1 MAVDYETKL
10 KSLLR
15 TLFQFESADLDFG
28 IYRIMNKKRDD
39 INKFIDEDLIEA
51 IHSEFESSKEADQKN
66 IEEDLKS
73 IESEMEEKFGSKIV
87 DDKGKLLPVYAQI
100 PLAQELAE
108 KYNSLKTS
116 IETASVSDQH
126 KADIFSHIYHFFS
139 RYYDNGDFVSLRRY
153 SHKEKYA
160 IPYNGEEVLLH
171 WANKDQYYIKTGE
184 YFKNY
189 SFKTGE
195 YTVNFELVEAENTT
209 NNNKSEK
216 RYFVLGST
224 DENPTYD
231 AENKELTIFFE
242 YRELIQDEQ
251 KEYGTRNAQDNILE
265 TIYSALISNIQNEGL
280 KQSLTKKYSEKRTLL
295 QKHLYSYTKRNTT
308 DYFIHKDLKG
318 FLTQELDFYIK
329 NEVFNLD
336 DLGTDN
342 EVTIEQYVTRAR
354 VIKSLCLKIIDFL
367 AQIEDFQKMLF
378 EKKKFVVQTDYCM
391 TLDNVPEELYPEI
404 SENEDQINEWKK
416 LYGFG
421 ENKQSTLF
429 SFDENGNLNLRE
441 NPYLVLDTKFFNQDI
456 KDRLIASFDNLDELI
471 DGILAKSENLQML
484 NLLHNKYAGK
494 IKCTYI
500 DPPYNTEKDKTE
512 GKFVYKDGYD
522 FSSWLTFMYDRLHSS
537 WNLICSRGGCYIS
550 IDDVEYSQ
558 LYELLAN
565 IYGRQNH
572 VATVIWEKVHTRKNS
587 AKYFSVSHDYI
598 PCFAKNK
605 DNWERILI
613 PRDNTDAY
621 KNPDNDPKGPWK
633 SDPVYAN
640 NPYDAD
646 YTIEK
651 PNGIVL
657 NRPPGQYWRFS
668 EDTIKSKISKGEI
681 IWGKGKSYP
690 MIKRY
695 LSEVQ
700 NGLVPV
706 TLYDRKFAGDNPSA
720 NREFDELFGSDR
732 LFSYPKPT
740 KLIMRLL
747 QTNLA
752 RSQYEIA
759 LDFFAGSGTTG
770 NAVINLN
777 REDGGNRKYILV
789 EMGEYFDTVMK
800 PRIQKVMYSDNWK
813 NGKPQSN
820 DGIRHIFKYQSL
832 EQYED
837 SLNNIEFSDS
847 GSFQRTLSDMDGY
860 FLRYMLDFETKES
873 PCRMN
878 IAKLKAP
885 FDYKMKIAEGNE
897 IKEKTID
904 LVETFNYLL
913 GIHVLKIQPF
923 ENDGIYYRVIL
934 GQLEDEK
941 VLIIWRNTENLDL
954 GRDKDFI
961 EGTIIDQ
968 FKPSKTYINAD
979 FHVKNAYPIE
989 PEFKQLMGA

>member
-1 MAVDYETKL
+1 MAIDYETKL

-87 DDKGKLLPVYAQI
+87 DDKGKLLPFYAQI

-242 YRELIQDEQ
+242 YRALNQDEES
-251 KEYGTRNAQDNILE
+251 EYGTKNVQDKILE
-265 TIYSALISNIQNEGL
+265 SLYSTLISNIPNEGL
-280 KQSLTKKYSEKRTLL
+280 KQSLTKESNEKKAPLK
-295 QKHLYSYTKRNTT
+295 KHLYSYTKRNTT

-318 FLTQELDFYIK
+318 FLTQEIDFYIK

-336 DLGTDN
+336 DLGTNN

-378 EKKKFVVQTDYCM
+378 EKKKFVLQTDYCM
-391 TLDNVPEELYPEI
+391 TLDYVPQELYPGI
-404 SENEDQINEWKK
+404 LENKDQINEWKK

-421 ENKQSTLF
+421 EDEQSTLF
-429 SFDENGNLNLRE
+429 SFDKNGKLDLKE
-441 NPYLVLDTKFFNQDI
+441 NPHLVIDTKFFDQSF
-456 KDRLIASFDNLDELI
+456 KDRLLSSFDDLDELI
-471 DGILAKSENLQML
+471 GGLLIKSENLQML
-484 NLLHNKYAGK
+484 NLLDNKYANK
-494 IKCTYI
+494 IKCIYI
-500 DPPYNTEKDKTE
+500 DPPYNTGGDD
-512 GKFVYKDGYD
+512 FVYKDKYQH
-522 FSSWLTFMYDRLHSS
+522 SSWLSMMSDRLEKVSNFLNSS
-537 WNLICSRGGCYIS
+537 SAIFMS
-550 IDDVEYSQ
+550 IDDNEAANLKLLGQDIFGFENFLSSIHWRRKKELSSDSRGFAIKAEYLVS
-558 LYELLAN
+558 
-565 IYGRQNH
+565 
-572 VATVIWEKVHTRKNS
+572 
-587 AKYFSVSHDYI
+587 FSKSNEYLPNRVPLKEEYI
-598 PCFAKNK
+598 KSSY
-605 DNWERILI
+605 R
-613 PRDNTDAY
+613 
-621 KNPDNDPKGPWK
+621 NPNNDPKGPWRGV
-633 SDPVYAN
+633 PITV
-640 NPYDAD
+640 
-646 YTIEK
+646 
-651 PNGIVL
+651 
-657 NRPPGQYWRFS
+657 
-668 EDTIKSKISKGEI
+668 SKGHQSGGYLYSITTPSGREI
-681 IWGKGKSYP
+681 TREWLYPKESFDKLQKEGRLYFGKDGSAIPQRIMYASESEGQVPDNLWLDKGTNKEGKNE
-690 MIKRY
+690 ITN
-695 LSEVQ
+695 LLNE
-700 NGLVPV
+700 NI
-706 TLYDRKFAGDNPSA
+706 YDT
-720 NREFDELFGSDR
+720 
-732 LFSYPKPT
+732 PKPT
-740 KLIMRLL
+740 SLINHIL
-747 QTNLA
+747 NL
-752 RSQYEIA
+752 SSNENDIIC
-759 LDFFAGSGTTG
+759 DFFAGSGTT
-770 NAVINLN
+770 AHSVIGLN
-777 REDGGNRKYILV
+777 RKNSGNRKYILA
-789 EMGEYFDTVMK
+789 EMGSYFYHVML
-800 PRIQKVMYSDNWK
+800 PRIKKVIYSNNWK
-813 NGKPQSN
+813 DGKPQSKN
-820 DGIRHIFKYQSL
+820 GISHIFKYQSL

-847 GSFQRTLSDMDGY
+847 GSFQRTLTDMDGY

-885 FDYKMKIAEGNE
+885 FDYKMKIAENNE
-897 IKEKTID
+897 IQEKTID

-954 GRDKDFI
+954 GKDKDFI